1 MHGYRVFLQISF
13 EVVAVFAKHHQ
24 EDTGIPNHFAL
35 PGVHGH
41 DSNKRHRICNGT
53 LALGCGYCGGL
64 YSSCSHGRHGR
75 RQGYCTVPFEQNSA
89 KLSKCVINSY
99 GMALPSAIIAVQVVT
114 ITPFRWVLWK
124 DEWCRIVTH
133 CIGAWKFM
141 SCAFSAELLVLHVF
155 LITKCML
162 CSRQTRWLGTVV
174 CLGSQAGSINRR
186 LQLKVSLKATFS
198 PLKQPHF

>member
-64 YSSCSHGRHGR
+64 YSIAAMADMVEDKDTA
-75 RQGYCTVPFEQNSA
+75 QYL
-89 KLSKCVINSY
+89 LSKIQ
-99 GMALPSAIIAVQVVT
+99 PS
-114 ITPFRWVLWK
+114 
-124 DEWCRIVTH
+124 
-133 CIGAWKFM
+133 
-141 SCAFSAELLVLHVF
+141 
-155 LITKCML
+155 
-162 CSRQTRWLGTVV
+162 
-174 CLGSQAGSINRR
+174 
-186 LQLKVSLKATFS
+186 
-198 PLKQPHF
+198 